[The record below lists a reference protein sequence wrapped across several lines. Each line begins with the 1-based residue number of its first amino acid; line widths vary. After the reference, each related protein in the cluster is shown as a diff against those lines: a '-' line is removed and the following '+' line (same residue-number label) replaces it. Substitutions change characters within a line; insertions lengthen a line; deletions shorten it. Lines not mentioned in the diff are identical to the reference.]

1 MLAFFCRYGIIV
13 LVNFERRSEVNIYVE
28 VADKISATMRVER
41 VDFDFAFAQVMQN
54 YNLDF
59 ATTRREVGSILGK
72 RKKRPR
78 QKKISGRQMNL
89 FSKMTREE
97 HLCDAT
103 EHEASL
109 TAGIPA
115 HDL

>member
-1 MLAFFCRYGIIV
+1 MS
-13 LVNFERRSEVNIYVE
+13 NDIYVE
-28 VADKISATMRVER
+28 VANRISFVMKSEKIG
-41 VDFDFAFAQVMQN
+41 FDFAFAQVMRN

-78 QKKISGRQMNL
+78 KLKISGQQMNL
-89 FSKMTREE
+89 FSKMTRDE
-97 HLCDAT
+97 HIEDAGKC
-103 EHEASL
+103 EASL
-109 TAGIPA
+109 IAGIPA